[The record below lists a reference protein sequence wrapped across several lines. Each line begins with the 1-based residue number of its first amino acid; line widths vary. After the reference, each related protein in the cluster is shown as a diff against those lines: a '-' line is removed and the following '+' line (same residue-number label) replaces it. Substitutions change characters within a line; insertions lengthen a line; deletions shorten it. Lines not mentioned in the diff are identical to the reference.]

1 MTELDEQ
8 VRRAMERRGDA
19 DEPIVVPITRR
30 QALKRSAAGASFL
43 ALPGVLAACGGER
56 GGGNTEAQTGGENDQ
71 AEAELKPGGTL
82 VLAVDAITG
91 QSDPGLFST
100 FGNWMAIDCIAR
112 GFTHVDY
119 RSTEPQPA
127 LAERW
132 EVSEDGR
139 TYTFFIKEGLTFHDG
154 NPVTA
159 KDAERTFR
167 RLIDE
172 DDPTRPEGVYALAEI
187 GGSNVKSAR
196 AVDDMTFEFK
206 LAQPDV
212 AFLARMS
219 NPNAVI
225 LSAAA
230 IEKHGKE
237 IGRNLVG
244 AGPFKLADV
253 KSGQSITME
262 RFDQFYMGKPLLDK
276 VVLQVLPDPT
286 ALTSAL
292 RSGQAQLSPFVPFSN
307 ASALKRDSKL
317 IVNEGKPY
325 IVIFA
330 AVNASKELFKD
341 LRVRQAISYAID
353 RETIVRQAF
362 NGQATAPSGLVTPAE
377 LGHSEELK
385 TYYTQDL
392 EKARALIQE
401 AGAEGEQFE
410 FINQN
415 ILFWP
420 RIGQIIDRNLKD
432 IGLRPK
438 TMYFDEATYNERSF
452 NPKTHEMSAN
462 QRSAFVADP
471 DNKLSP
477 ILAGDS
483 FVTQNVTRNDLLPE
497 QEQFDR
503 MLVEARQEE
512 DEDTR
517 KGLYLEA
524 QKYFAERIAV
534 IHPLAYIALPVTQS
548 KAIGGVN
555 ADALGTYR
563 TFLEK
568 TGFQA

>member
-1 MTELDEQ
+1 MTSLNEQ
-8 VRRAMERRGDA
+8 VRRAMERREDA
-19 DEPIVVPITRR
+19 DDPIVVPITRR
-30 QALKRSAAGASFL
+30 QALKRGTAGVSFL

-56 GGGNTEAQTGGENDQ
+56 GGDAAAEQDEAAKDQ

-119 RSTEPQPA
+119 RTTEPQPA

-132 EVSEDGR
+132 EVSDDGL
-139 TYTFFIKEGLTFHDG
+139 TYTFFIKKGLTFHDG

-159 KDAERTFR
+159 KDAERTFK

-187 GGSNVKSAR
+187 GGSNIKSAK
-196 AVDDMTFEFK
+196 AIDDMTFEFK
-206 LAQPDV
+206 LAKPDV
-212 AFLARMS
+212 AFLSRMS
-219 NPNAVI
+219 NPNAVLI
-225 LSAAA
+225 SAAA

-244 AGPFKLADV
+244 AGPFKLSDV

-262 RFDQFYMGKPLLDK
+262 RFDDFYMGKPLLDK

-307 ASALKRDSKL
+307 ASPLKRDSKL
-317 IVNEGKPY
+317 VVNEGKPY

-330 AVNASKELFKD
+330 AVNASKPLFKD

-362 NGQATAPSGLVTPAE
+362 NGQATVPSGLITPAE

-401 AGAEGEQFE
+401 AGAEGEEVE
-410 FINQN
+410 FANQN

-438 TMYFDEATYNERSF
+438 TLYFDEATYNERSF
-452 NPKTHEMSAN
+452 DPKVHEMSAN

-477 ILAGDS
+477 IVAGDS
-483 FVTQNVTRNDLLPE
+483 FVTQSVTRNDLLPE
-497 QEQFDR
+497 QKEFDR

-512 DEDTR
+512 DEDAR
-517 KGLYLEA
+517 KQLYVEV
-524 QKYFAERIAV
+524 QKYFAEKIAV

-555 ADALGTYR
+555 ADAMGTYR

-568 TGFQA
+568 TGYLA

>member
-1 MTELDEQ
+1 MTEFEEQ
-8 VRRAMERRGDA
+8 IRRARERREDP
-19 DEPIVVPITRR
+19 DRPLIVPITRR
-30 QALKRSAAGASFL
+30 QLLSRGAAGASVL
-43 ALPGVLAACGGER
+43 ALPGLLAACGGAR
-56 GGGNTEAQTGGENDQ
+56 GGGNDDSQTGGENDQ
-71 AEAELKPGGTL
+71 ANAKLKAGGTL

-112 GFTHVDY
+112 GFTSVDY
-119 RSTEPQPA
+119 RSVEPKPA

-132 EVSEDGR
+132 EISDDGR
-139 TYTFFIKEGLTFHDG
+139 TYRFFLKKGLTFHDG

-159 KDAERTFR
+159 QDAERTFK

-172 DDPTRPEGVYALAEI
+172 DDPTRPEGVYAIAEI

-196 AVDDMTFEFK
+196 AIDELTFEFK
-206 LAQPDV
+206 LAEPDV
-212 AFLARMS
+212 AFLSRMA
-219 NPNAVI
+219 NPNAVLI
-225 LSAAA
+225 SAAA
-230 IEKHGKE
+230 IEKYGKK
-237 IGRNLVG
+237 IGPNLVG
-244 AGPFKLADV
+244 AGPFKLSDV
-253 KSGQSITME
+253 KSGQSLTMV
-262 RFDQFYMGKPLLDK
+262 RFDDFYGGKPLLDK

-307 ASALKRDSKL
+307 ARTLKRDTKL
-317 IVNEGKPY
+317 VVNDGKPY
-325 IVIFA
+325 IAIFL
-330 AVNASKELFKD
+330 AVNASKPLFKD
-341 LRVRQAISYAID
+341 IRVRQAVSYAID

-362 NGQATAPSGLVTPAE
+362 NGQATTPAGLVTPAE
-377 LGHSEELK
+377 LGHAEELK
-385 TYYTQDL
+385 SFYSQDL
-392 EKARALIQE
+392 EKARSLIQE
-401 AGAEGEQFE
+401 AGAEGEQVE
-410 FINQN
+410 FVNQN

-420 RIGQIIDRNLKD
+420 RIGQIVDRNLKD

-438 TMYFDEATYNERSF
+438 TLYFDEATYNERSLD
-452 NPKTHEMSAN
+452 PKVHEMSAN

-483 FVTQNVTRNDLLPE
+483 FITQNVTRNDLLPE
-497 QEQFDR
+497 QKEFDR

-512 DEDTR
+512 DEEAR
-517 KGLYLEA
+517 KKMYVEI
-524 QKYFAERIAV
+524 QRYFAEKIAV

-568 TGFQA
+568 TGYLA

>member
-1 MTELDEQ
+1 MDEQ
-8 VRRAMERRGDA
+8 VRRAMARREGA

-56 GGGNTEAQTGGENDQ
+56 GGGNEEAQSGGANDQ

-119 RSTEPQPA
+119 RTTEPQPA

-132 EVSEDGR
+132 EVSDDGL
-139 TYTFFIKEGLTFHDG
+139 TYTFFIKKGLTFHDG

-159 KDAERTFR
+159 KDAERTFK

-187 GGSNVKSAR
+187 GGSNVKSAK
-196 AVDDMTFEFK
+196 AIDDMTFEFK
-206 LAQPDV
+206 LAKPDV
-212 AFLARMS
+212 AFLSRMS
-219 NPNAVI
+219 NPNAVLI
-225 LSAAA
+225 SAAA

-244 AGPFKLADV
+244 AGPFKLSDV

-262 RFDQFYMGKPLLDK
+262 RFDDFYMGKPLLDK
-276 VVLQVLPDPT
+276 VVLQVCPDPT

-317 IVNEGKPY
+317 VVNEGKPY

-330 AVNASKELFKD
+330 AVNASKPLFKD

-362 NGQATAPSGLVTPAE
+362 NGQATVPSGSSPRPSSATPR
-377 LGHSEELK
+377 SSRP
-385 TYYTQDL
+385 TTRRTSRRP
-392 EKARALIQE
+392 ARSSRRPARGRGGRVRQPEHPVL
-401 AGAEGEQFE
+401 AA
-410 FINQN
+410 
-415 ILFWP
+415 
-420 RIGQIIDRNLKD
+420 IGQIIDRNLKD

-438 TMYFDEATYNERSF
+438 TLYFDEATYNERSF
-452 NPKTHEMSAN
+452 DPKVHEMSAN

-477 ILAGDS
+477 IVAGDS
-483 FVTQNVTRNDLLPE
+483 FVTQSVTRNDLLPE
-497 QEQFDR
+497 QKEFDR

-512 DEDTR
+512 DEDAR
-517 KGLYLEA
+517 KQLYVEV
-524 QKYFAERIAV
+524 QKYFAEKIAV

-555 ADALGTYR
+555 ADAMGTYR

-568 TGFQA
+568 TGYLA